1 MNAAFKPASGEISIT
16 ESVNSRCHS
25 GIGPSPEAFML
36 IIIVAL
42 AVIVS
47 LLAEFFY
54 GYVQDKMDAG
64 WVRPSVREHYAIVRA
79 TGNVAFKPIKNSE
92 RQMNEAFKVASDQ
105 PW

>member
-1 MNAAFKPASGEISIT
+1 
-16 ESVNSRCHS
+16 
-25 GIGPSPEAFML
+25 ML
-36 IIIVAL
+36 IILVVF

-54 GYVQDKMDAG
+54 GCVQDLQDAG
-64 WVRPSVREHYAIVRA
+64 WVRPGVREHNAIVRA

-92 RQMNEAFKVASDQ
+92 RQMNGAFKVASDR